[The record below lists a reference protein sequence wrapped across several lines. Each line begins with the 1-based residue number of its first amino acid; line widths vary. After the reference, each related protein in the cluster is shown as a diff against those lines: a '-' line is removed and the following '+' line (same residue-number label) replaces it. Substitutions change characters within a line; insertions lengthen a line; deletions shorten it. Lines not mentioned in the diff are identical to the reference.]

1 LLFDFIA
8 WLMLIRNAE
17 HAQNSK
23 DEGRTMQTRN
33 VTAMQLQESMNSN
46 QLQAFLREL
55 KDCAQ
60 NSRPRIVID
69 CSKIRR
75 MDQAVLLLLLS
86 CLEEAMKR
94 NGDVK
99 LAALPPEAKAVFEST
114 GAARLFKIFETVYE
128 AIDSFRRPLAGWNSE
143 PWASS
148 RTLEA
153 PADAA

>member
-1 LLFDFIA
+1 LDVIGCLA
-8 WLMLIRNAE
+8 LIHHAE
-17 HAQNSK
+17 HAQNAK
-23 DEGRTMQTRN
+23 DEGMTMQART
-33 VTAMQLQESMNSN
+33 VTAMQLPESTNSN

-55 KDCAQ
+55 RDCAQ

-99 LAALPPEAKAVFEST
+99 LAALPADAKAVFEST
-114 GAARLFKIFETVYE
+114 GAARLFKIFETVFE
-128 AIDSFRRPLAGWNSE
+128 AIDSFRRPLAGWDTE
-143 PWASS
+143 PWTSS
-148 RTLEA
+148 RRLEA